1 MNKNTTKT
9 IPYSEEALKYFQ
21 ETNDKTEFMSELD
34 GNFDYVSY
42 LLGEDEAAGG
52 SFEEDVMEYEES
64 DDEWYMD

>member
-1 MNKNTTKT
+1 MKKNTTKT
-9 IPYSEEALKYFQ
+9 IPYSEEALRYFQ

-52 SFEEDVMEYEES
+52 SFEEDVMEYDES